1 MSWAKAFAPDP
12 NAHII
17 FCGYSSES
25 TLASKIRFGDRIVS
39 IEGEMVENNAN
50 ITELVSFSSHA
61 SREELIDYYINT
73 LRFNKLLLVHG
84 DFDNKVIFAQ
94 ELQDKLASQ
103 GKSSRVIATNMD
115 TKVYI

>member
-1 MSWAKAFAPDP
+1 M
-12 NAHII
+12 
-17 FCGYSSES
+17 
-25 TLASKIRFGDRIVS
+25 KIYDI
-39 IEGEMVENNAN
+39 NK
-50 ITELVSFSSHA
+50 
-61 SREELIDYYINT
+61 EELIDYYINA

-84 DFDNKVIFAQ
+84 NFDSKVTFAQ